1 MTSYTLAV
9 RGVKNLSEYQDL
21 SESTEEFDLQKY
33 VFDTGAYYEK
43 EHEAIFSSWEPQEW
57 RSHDSHMTII
67 SEKYPNMIFELTCQ
81 EEDTFWRE
89 YYQDG
94 QKETCFGEVIFEKPR
109 KLDWDK
115 LLVF

>member
-1 MTSYTLAV
+1 
-9 RGVKNLSEYQDL
+9 
-21 SESTEEFDLQKY
+21 
-33 VFDTGAYYEK
+33 
-43 EHEAIFSSWEPQEW
+43 
-57 RSHDSHMTII
+57 MTII

-94 QKETCFGEVIFEKPR
+94 QKEICFGEVIFEKPR